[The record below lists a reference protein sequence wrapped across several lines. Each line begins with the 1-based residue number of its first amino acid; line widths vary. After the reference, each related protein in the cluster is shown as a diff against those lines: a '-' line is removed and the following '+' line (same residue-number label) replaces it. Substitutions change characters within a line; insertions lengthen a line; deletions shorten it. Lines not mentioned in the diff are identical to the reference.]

1 MGLLSGQTTTLLEGD
16 CYDYLMN
23 QFCEDVYFEIYAI
36 HPNKD
41 LIGVINMYTVGHI
54 IGGDMSYYMQH
65 IFDKSPEGFQDYL
78 VQNKYITVAQMT
90 ITAPEI
96 NCAYYDP
103 IVAKYA
109 DDDYYVCKQYI
120 IPEIVC
126 NTEIYFTW
134 KLKELFWQYDE
145 LSHFNDVII
154 TEKPY

>member
-36 HPNKD
+36 HPN
-41 LIGVINMYTVGHI
+41 TVGHI

-109 DDDYYVCKQYI
+109 DDDYFVGKQYI